1 MPSCVNAVI
10 RANWSVNS
18 LYRRED
24 PLAEKPLAETAAAPL
39 GAKSL
44 VTVVSTIILVATEF
58 FALALAA
65 GWAIAGLLELGDVF
79 EYVFMAAFSVLAAW
93 ATVRFARSAW
103 RLEGE
108 HRHS

>member
-1 MPSCVNAVI
+1 MPVKTS
-10 RANWSVNS
+10 
-18 LYRRED
+18 
-24 PLAEKPLAETAAAPL
+24 AESTTAPL

-44 VTVVSTIILVATEF
+44 ITVVSTIILVATEF

-65 GWAIAGLLELGDVF
+65 GWAIAGLLELGEIF
-79 EYVFMAAFSVLAAW
+79 EYIFMAAFSVLAAW
-93 ATVRFARSAW
+93 ATIRFARSAW

>member
-1 MPSCVNAVI
+1 MA
-10 RANWSVNS
+10 
-18 LYRRED
+18 D
-24 PLAEKPLAETAAAPL
+24 KTLARPAAAPL

-44 VTVVSTIILVATEF
+44 ITVVSTIILVATEF

-65 GWAIAGLLELGDVF
+65 GWAIAGLLELGSIF
-79 EYVFMAAFSVLAAW
+79 EYIFMAAFGVLAAW

-108 HRHS
+108 HRHG

>member
-1 MPSCVNAVI
+1 M
-10 RANWSVNS
+10 
-18 LYRRED
+18 
-24 PLAEKPLAETAAAPL
+24 AEKPLADSAAPL
-39 GAKSL
+39 GVKSL
-44 VTVVSTIILVATEF
+44 ITVVSTIVLVAAEF

-65 GWAIAGLLELGDVF
+65 GWAIAGLLELGEIF

-93 ATVRFARSAW
+93 ATFRFARSAW

>member
-1 MPSCVNAVI
+1 MQLSNGM
-10 RANWSVNS
+10 
-18 LYRRED
+18 YRREN
-24 PLAEKPLAETAAAPL
+24 PLAEKSLAQSAAPL

-44 VTVVSTIILVATEF
+44 ITVVSAIVLVATEF

-65 GWAIAGLLELGDVF
+65 GWAIAGLLELGDIF
-79 EYVFMAAFSVLAAW
+79 EYIFMAAFSVLAAW

-108 HRHS
+108 HRDS